1 VTVIRSADIVDSG
14 LTTVADVIRTLP
26 ADNGGTLP
34 TAFPGAFAAGAS
46 GIALRGLTVNSTLV
60 LIDSVRAA
68 DHALLAVAR
77 HSSSFRAHDL
87 ALVAQE
93 QHLDFSQ
100 FLLNSISLS
109 ASIGSAALRQ
119 QRCDHDCC
127 GSKSPTSSPAAEPR
141 TMSSISNL
149 REKTRMRISRRV
161 NCPGVRAPANDA
173 ARTSRLLAAA
183 GAMIGSLIGASAMG
197 QQAPA
202 SSSSDTTEL
211 QEVVVTGSMIKRVNA
226 ETAEAVTVV
235 KMDTLKDLGV
245 TTVEQALALVTA
257 NNATVTTGSNVATF
271 NGGASVASL
280 RGMGATKTLVLLDG
294 QRLANNVTLGSGVD
308 LNTIP
313 FQAIDHI
320 EVLREGASSLYGSDA
335 IAGVINFITKK
346 DYTGGEVNLNYSHPE
361 HPGGSSDNADLTY
374 GIGNLAS
381 DGYNLMI
388 TGNFTQQKEMT
399 PNQRPFASTGYNPA
413 LGLANF
419 NGPYGPWPGSFQDN
433 ATAPSPKG
441 PVSAPNLWQI
451 GYPTCAGNPHLVATG
466 GSCQYLYSA
475 AVDLIPQSSSE
486 SGLVA
491 FTKTL
496 PGNNTLSIQYFY
508 SRFDLRLW
516 TGPQEYSFS
525 VDPSS
530 PYYPKAAN
538 ATCVGGCSSATPVFN
553 PTGGAPLPI
562 TAGWTDP
569 NNNRV
574 FGNINTEQ
582 RALVTFAGSNG
593 GWDYTTAFDW
603 SENKGVQQVRGG
615 EANYETIA
623 PGGTLSNLINPFG
636 PQSAAGQA
644 LINSAYTNGNLE
656 VGTLSLYDLNGHAS
670 HALGD
675 AFNAGRPAQF
685 AVGFDYRDEQI
696 SDVPTQLATT
706 LYTATYFPP
715 TLVTG
720 SRVSEAAYL
729 ELNVPVT
736 SQAEFTVSDREDRYS
751 DFGTTNNAKVSF
763 AYSPIEMLKIRGA
776 ASTGFRAPTLVEE
789 YSPNT
794 FGAVFG
800 NMVGPGCASGN
811 YTTVFSKLNCISQG
825 LSLNG
830 GNTNLKPETSQN
842 FDLGFVLQP
851 LSNLDLT
858 LDYYRINLRNEIQTL
873 PGATIYGNPTTFAGD
888 YVLNNAGTLSPAS
901 LSNIQCPHYTAPT
914 CGYIITTQQNT
925 GSVVTDGIDLSSN
938 YVLATDYG
946 KFRVNYEGNFVTGY
960 RLTEYPGGPAL
971 SLVGQFNEGNQPVIR
986 YRHVLTL
993 DWTLANW
1000 GAGLSN
1006 DFTEHYHD
1014 YLPDAAGNILTVGN
1028 YSIWNAYGSYRPI
1041 PALKLLVGINNLAD
1055 TNPPFSNQEQNWQ
1068 AGYNPLF
1075 SSALGRT
1082 FYGRITFDF

>member
-1 VTVIRSADIVDSG
+1 VTRRNSGGITQTPRVTTIKGSAGIVGSG
-14 LTTVADVIRTLP
+14 VSEV
-26 ADNGGTLP
+26 
-34 TAFPGAFAAGAS
+34 
-46 GIALRGLTVNSTLV
+46 ALRGLTVHSTLV
-60 LIDSVRAA
+60 LIDGVRVV
-68 DHALLAVAR
+68 DDAVGVDTR
-77 HSSSFRAHDL
+77 DSRRSTTNESTLCVAHK
-87 ALVAQE
+87 
-93 QHLDFSQ
+93 QHLNFWQ
-100 FLLNSISLS
+100 FLHKLVSLS
-109 ASIGSAALRQ
+109 PSSGSAAFG
-119 QRCDHDCC
+119 QRELGDNCC
-127 GSKSPTSSPAAEPR
+127 GPKSSSSAPAAEPR
-141 TMSSISNL
+141 TMSSITNL
-149 REKTRMRISRRV
+149 REITMRISRRV
-161 NCPGVRAPANDA
+161 NCSGVPEPANDA
-173 ARTSRLLAAA
+173 ARMTRRLTAV
-183 GAMIGSLIGASAMG
+183 GAVIGSLIGASAMG

-202 SSSSDTTEL
+202 SSASDSTEL

-226 ETAEAVTVV
+226 ETAEAVTIV
-235 KMDTLKDLGV
+235 KMDTLKDMGV
-245 TTVEQALALVTA
+245 TTVEQALALVTS
-257 NNATVTTGSNVATF
+257 NNATVTTASNVATF

-294 QRLANNVTLGSGVD
+294 QRLANNVALGSGVD

-313 FQAIDHI
+313 FAAIDHI

-335 IAGVINFITKK
+335 IAGVINFITRK

-388 TGNFTQQKEMT
+388 TGNFQQQKELT
-399 PNQRPFASTGYNPA
+399 PGQRPFASTGYNPA
-413 LGLANF
+413 LGLSNF
-419 NGPYGPWPGSFQDN
+419 NGPYGPWPGSYT
-433 ATAPSPKG
+433 TASG
-441 PVSAPNLWQI
+441 LWQV
-451 GYPTCAGNPHLVATG
+451 GYPACAGNPHLVATG

-475 AVDLIPQSSSE
+475 AVDLIPASSGE
-486 SGLVA
+486 SGLIA

-496 PGNNTLSIQYFY
+496 PGNNQLSVQYFY
-508 SRFDLRLW
+508 SRFDLTLW
-516 TGPQEYSFS
+516 SGPQEYSFGMNA
-525 VDPSS
+525 SS
-530 PYYPKAAN
+530 PYYPTAAES
-538 ATCVGGCSSATPVFN
+538 TCVGTC
-553 PTGGAPLPI
+553 TGGPGLGGQI

-569 NNNRV
+569 NNNRY

-582 RALVTFAGSNG
+582 RALVTFSGSNAD
-593 GWDYTTAFDW
+593 WDYSTAFDW
-603 SENKGVQQVRGG
+603 SQNKGVQQVRGG
-615 EANYETIA
+615 EANYATIA
-623 PGGTLSNLINPFG
+623 PGGILSNLINPFG

-670 HALGD
+670 HPLGD
-675 AFNAGRPAQF
+675 LFNAGHPAQF

-696 SDVPTQLATT
+696 DNSPTQLATT

-715 TLVTG
+715 IVVTG

-729 ELNVPVT
+729 ELNVPVS

-763 AYSPIEMLKIRGA
+763 EYTPVEMLKIRGA

-794 FGAVFG
+794 FGALFG

-830 GNTNLKPETSQN
+830 GNANLKPETSQN

-851 LSNLDLT
+851 LSNLDFT

-873 PGATIYGNPTTFAGD
+873 PGATIYGNPTTFAAD
-888 YVLNNAGTLSPAS
+888 YVLNNAGTLTPAS
-901 LSNIQCPHYTAPT
+901 LANIQCPHYTAPT
-914 CGYIITTQQNT
+914 CGYIITTFQNT
-925 GSVVTDGIDLSSN
+925 GSIVTDGFDMSGN
-938 YVLATDYG
+938 YVMSTDYG
-946 KFRVNYEGNFVTGY
+946 KFRINLESNFVTGY

-971 SLVGQFNEGNQPVIR
+971 SLAGQFNEGNQPVIR
-986 YRHVLTL
+986 YHHVLTF
-993 DWTLANW
+993 DWTFAQW

-1006 DFTEHYHD
+1006 YFTEHYHD

-1028 YSIWNAYGSYRPI
+1028 YSIWNAYGSYKPI
-1041 PALKLLVGINNLAD
+1041 PALKLTVGINNLAD

-1068 AGYNPLF
+1068 AGYNPIN
-1075 SSALGRT
+1075 SSPLGRA
-1082 FYGRITFDF
+1082 FYGKITFDF

>member
-1 VTVIRSADIVDSG
+1 MTNKYASRALSAAV
-14 LTTVADVIRTLP
+14 LA
-26 ADNGGTLP
+26 
-34 TAFPGAFAAGAS
+34 AFAGAAGAQT
-46 GIALRGLTVNSTLV
+46 APTTT
-60 LIDSVRAA
+60 DEPEM
-68 DHALLAVAR
+68 
-77 HSSSFRAHDL
+77 
-87 ALVAQE
+87 QE
-93 QHLDFSQ
+93 
-100 FLLNSISLS
+100 I
-109 ASIGSAALRQ
+109 
-119 QRCDHDCC
+119 
-127 GSKSPTSSPAAEPR
+127 
-141 TMSSISNL
+141 
-149 REKTRMRISRRV
+149 
-161 NCPGVRAPANDA
+161 
-173 ARTSRLLAAA
+173 
-183 GAMIGSLIGASAMG
+183 
-197 QQAPA
+197 
-202 SSSSDTTEL
+202 
-211 QEVVVTGSMIKRVNA
+211 VVTGSMIKRVNA

-245 TTVEQALALVTA
+245 TTVEQALSLVTS
-257 NNATVTTGSNVATF
+257 NNATVTTGSNVASF

-294 QRLANNVTLGSGVD
+294 QRLANNVALGSGVD

-313 FQAIDHI
+313 FAAIDHI

-335 IAGVINFITKK
+335 IAGVINFITRK
-346 DYTGGEVNLNYSHPE
+346 DYTGGEVNINYSHPE
-361 HPGGSSDNADLTY
+361 HPGGASDNADLTY

-388 TGNFTQQKEMT
+388 TGNFQQQKELT
-399 PNQRPFASTGYNPA
+399 PGQRPFASTGYNPE

-419 NGPYGPWPGSFQDN
+419 NGPYGPWPGSYTDAN
-433 ATAPSPKG
+433 GS
-441 PVSAPNLWQI
+441 LWQV
-451 GYPTCAGNPHLVATG
+451 GYPSCAGNPHLVATG

-475 AVDLIPQSSSE
+475 AVDLIPKDSGE
-486 SGLVA
+486 SGLIT

-496 PGNNTLSIQYFY
+496 PGNNQVQVQYFY
-508 SRFDLRLW
+508 SRFDLTLW

-525 VDPSS
+525 MSPTS
-530 PYYPKAAN
+530 PYYPSAAHS
-538 ATCVGGCSSATPVFN
+538 TCVGTCSTASPVL
-553 PTGGAPLPI
+553 GGPI

-569 NNNRV
+569 NNNRY

-582 RALVTFAGSNG
+582 RALVTFSGSNG
-593 GWDYTTAFDW
+593 GWDYSTAFDW
-603 SENKGVQQVRGG
+603 SANKGAQQVRGG
-615 EANYETIA
+615 EANYALLA

-675 AFNAGRPAQF
+675 LFDAGHPAQF

-720 SRVSEAAYL
+720 SRVSEAAYV
-729 ELNVPVT
+729 ELNVPVAKN
-736 SQAEFTVSDREDRYS
+736 AEFTVSDREDRFS

-800 NMVGPGCASGN
+800 NMVGPGCATGH
-811 YTTVFSKLNCISQG
+811 YTTVFSQLNCISQG

-830 GNTNLKPETSQN
+830 GNANLKPETSQN

-851 LSNLDLT
+851 LSNLDFT
-858 LDYYRINLRNEIQTL
+858 VDYYRINLRNEIQTL
-873 PGATIYGNPTTFAGD
+873 PGSTIYGNPTTFAAD
-888 YVLNNAGTLSPAS
+888 YVLNNAGTLTPAS
-901 LSNIQCPHYTAPT
+901 EANIQCPHYTAPT
-914 CGYIITTQQNT
+914 CGYIITTFENT
-925 GSVVTDGIDLSSN
+925 GSVVTDGFDLSGN

-946 KFRVNYEGNFVTGY
+946 KFRVNLESTFVTGY

-971 SLVGQFNEGNQPVIR
+971 SLAGQFNQGNEPVIR
-986 YRHVLTL
+986 YHHVLMF
-993 DWTLANW
+993 DWTYQQW
-1000 GAGLSN
+1000 GAGLTN
-1006 DFTEHYHD
+1006 YFTEHYHD
-1014 YLPDAAGNILTVGN
+1014 YNTDAAGDILTVGN
-1028 YSIWNAYGSYRPI
+1028 YSIWNGYVSYKPI
-1041 PALKLLVGINNLAD
+1041 PPLKLLVGINNLAD

-1068 AGYNPLF
+1068 AGYNTLF